1 MIFQYND
8 IIPQHCVLVK
18 FLNKNSVKNYSE
30 NNSSDLMTV
39 IHSMPQVSDTI
50 THVIMYW
57 GKCRYYC
64 AFHKNSYRFAVEL
77 DSWFAVVYNVS
88 TIKLMEVTAM
98 LKISELAMPK
108 SRKVTTIC
116 NGRREVWTDYEEAK
130 AYFLEL
136 MMSTD
141 GEEHGTCGVRLYSA
155 YART

>member
-1 MIFQYND
+1 
-8 IIPQHCVLVK
+8 
-18 FLNKNSVKNYSE
+18 
-30 NNSSDLMTV
+30 
-39 IHSMPQVSDTI
+39 MPPGSDTI
-50 THVIMYW
+50 THVIMHR
-57 GKCRYYC
+57 GKCRYCC
-64 AFHKNSYRFAVEL
+64 AFHKNSYRFDAEL

-130 AYFLEL
+130 AYFLEM

-141 GEEHGTCGVRLYSA
+141 GEEHERAECIYIPLTHGLDECSDED
-155 YART
+155 